1 MNFFQWQ
8 EYGYKDKAQEAKRR
22 QLEISAHRHNG
33 NSCEQRVEHKK
44 RTTAWSQQAN
54 RRDEKL
60 KRREKKARKA
70 QWLRTQG
77 KSGVPESENRIA
89 GRTKRAR
96 TQNACDPDSDGEWEE
111 LAREEKMAKKLRR
124 GDIDQVAFD
133 REFGCDE

>member
-1 MNFFQWQ
+1 MNSFQWQ

-22 QLEISAHRHNG
+22 QLEISAHHHKG
-33 NSCEQRVEHKK
+33 NSCEQGAEQKK
-44 RTTAWSQQAN
+44 RTAAWSQQAN
-54 RRDEKL
+54 RKDEKQ
-60 KRREKKARKA
+60 KRKEKKVRKA

-77 KSGVPESENRIA
+77 KSGVLEIA

-96 TQNACDPDSDGEWEE
+96 TENACDPDSDGEWEE